1 MARYTTARLETTDT
15 TRRDAVAARQTGG
28 RHAYIG
34 DTARETTTRTTTHT
48 TRGTTTNTT
57 ARDDTTTREL
67 VDLLLWGMAH
77 S

>member
-34 DTARETTTRTTTHT
+34 DTARETTDTTTHT
-48 TRGTTTNTT
+48 TRGTTTDT
-57 ARDDTTTREL
+57 ATYDDTTTREL
-67 VDLLLWGMAH
+67 VRDLFLWGMVN
-77 S
+77 